1 MGAKELK
8 FPEPD
13 WTDHW
18 NSEFCPYFIAMENE
32 IRERISAWIMSG
44 FEKGP
49 CCAFFPV
56 FPVINGILLVFI
68 HPSVQ
73 SLAVTPPHPGDLQE
87 NHSLDLLQPL
97 EERLEGQ
104 AQQDTSQ
111 VRFSKDF

>member
-1 MGAKELK
+1 MK
-8 FPEPD
+8 
-13 WTDHW
+13 
-18 NSEFCPYFIAMENE
+18 S
-32 IRERISAWIMSG
+32 
-44 FEKGP
+44 EKGFLHGSCQGLGKGP
-49 CCAFFPV
+49 AVHFSQF

-87 NHSLDLLQPL
+87 NLSLDLLQPL